1 MREWLIK
8 ARKEKLMSQTEV
20 AKQVGISQP
29 SYCDIENGKISP
41 KPSNAHKIADILNV
55 EWTRFYEQ

>member
-1 MREWLIK
+1 MREWLVK
-8 ARKEKLMSQTEV
+8 ARKEKRLSQVEV

-29 SYCDIENGKISP
+29 SYCDIENGKMSP
-41 KPSNAHKIADILNV
+41 KPVNAHRIAEILGI